1 MLFIDTSAFLAL
13 ANDRDTYY
21 KAARRLLMDLQKGR
35 LRPSRLITSDYIIGE
50 TLTRIR
56 FKVGHTQAV
65 SWSRNIH
72 SSNIIELMRVDKTLY
87 EDALAIFEKYHD
99 KQLSFTDCTSFALMK
114 SMGID
119 DVFTFDED
127 FRKMGFNSI
136 P

>member
-35 LRPSRLITSDYIIGE
+35 LRPSRLITSDYIIDE

-56 FKVGHTQAV
+56 FKAGHTQAV

-127 FRKMGFNSI
+127 FRKLGFNSI

>member
-13 ANDRDTYY
+13 ANDRDNFY
-21 KAARRLLMDLQKGR
+21 KAARRFMMDLQKGKF
-35 LRPSRLITSDYIIGE
+35 RPTRLITSDYIIDE

-65 SWSRNIH
+65 SWGRNIH
-72 SSNIIELMRVDKTLY
+72 SSKIIELQRIDETVY
-87 EDALAIFEKYHD
+87 EEALAIFEKYND

-127 FRKMGFNSI
+127 FRKMGFNI
-136 P
+136 MP

>member
-1 MLFIDTSAFLAL
+1 VLFIDTSAFLAL

>member
-35 LRPSRLITSDYIIGE
+35 LRPSRLITSDYIIDE

-56 FKVGHTQAV
+56 FKAGHTQAV